1 MLKSILLENYKC
13 YKKSKLLFKDISII
27 VGSNNAGKSTLIEA
41 LRLIAFAAGKCKS
54 VVYIEMPSEFN
65 LPKAQKGFRINTS
78 NLDVDLKCV
87 LHQLEGT
94 YAKLDATFD
103 SNDHIIVYANQDGA
117 YACLID
123 ANRNYITT
131 KGKAAK
137 SKITSV
143 MIMPQ
148 IGLIR
153 DEVKHFE
160 GLKIIAVRN
169 VSEAV
174 ASVLSV

>member
-78 NLDVDLKCV
+78 NLDVDLK
-87 LHQLEGT
+87 
-94 YAKLDATFD
+94 
-103 SNDHIIVYANQDGA
+103 
-117 YACLID
+117 
-123 ANRNYITT
+123 
-131 KGKAAK
+131 
-137 SKITSV
+137 
-143 MIMPQ
+143 
-148 IGLIR
+148 
-153 DEVKHFE
+153 
-160 GLKIIAVRN
+160 
-169 VSEAV
+169 
-174 ASVLSV
+174 